1 MTRTAII
8 YTNTRDTYIVVFRAT
23 DRDTV
28 TREYTDM
35 QELQSDVIEHIA
47 LDSPCLCHGK
57 EYNGDLTGLVMAVTS
72 DGDGINIRYNPATAE
87 YGMIKAIFGGVKLSD
102 FLRLRKGA

>member
-8 YTNTRDTYIVVFRAT
+8 YTNTRDTYIVVFRAA

-47 LDSPCLCHGK
+47 LDFPCLCHGK
-57 EYNGDLTGLVMAVTS
+57 EYNGDLTGLVMAITS
-72 DGDGINIRYNPATAE
+72 DGDGINIRYNPAAE
-87 YGMIKAIFGGVKLSD
+87 DDVIKEVFRDVKLSD